1 MKRFLTIVGLLTIVG
16 TPLTIVATPAS
27 AQPIGFAQ
35 ATVPEPS
42 KAAAKESGGKIIF
55 SGGDNMATYIEPVEA
70 NFGKPN
76 VTVTLPTMNA
86 GEK

>member
-1 MKRFLTIVGLLTIVG
+1 MNVTKLSSALALVGLL
-16 TPLTIVATPAS
+16 
-27 AQPIGFAQ
+27 IGFAQ
-35 ATVPEPS
+35 ITVPEPS
-42 KAAAKESGGKIIF
+42 EAAVKESGGKTIV
-55 SGGDNMATYIEPVEA
+55 SGGDNMGTYIEAVED

>member
-1 MKRFLTIVGLLTIVG
+1 MNVTKLSSALLLVGLL
-16 TPLTIVATPAS
+16 
-27 AQPIGFAQ
+27 IGFAQ
-35 ATVPEPS
+35 VTLPKPS
-42 KAAAKESGGKIIF
+42 KAAAKESGGKIIV
-55 SGGDNMATYIEPVEA
+55 SGGDNMATYIEAVEA

>member
-1 MKRFLTIVGLLTIVG
+1 MKKFLTIVGLLTIVA

-27 AQPIGFAQ
+27 AQSIGVAQ

-42 KAAAKESGGKIIF
+42 KAAAKESGRKIIV
-55 SGGDNMATYIEPVEA
+55 SGGDNMGTYIEAVEA